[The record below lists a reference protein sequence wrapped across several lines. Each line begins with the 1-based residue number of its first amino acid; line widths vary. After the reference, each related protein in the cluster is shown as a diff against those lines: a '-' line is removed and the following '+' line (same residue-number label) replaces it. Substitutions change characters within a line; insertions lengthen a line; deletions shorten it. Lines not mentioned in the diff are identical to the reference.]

1 MCHLRTQQHKTP
13 PRRCRALCPW
23 HRARRAQRLQQLF
36 GRGERERGE
45 FERAQEKERRVCA
58 RERAPGASKSEMKRH
73 KKMRA
78 PEEIV
83 YASIA
88 PPNGEFET
96 VVIRLPV
103 CVCVQMCVRA
113 ACDPLYA
120 IYFMIKGDSFISA
133 TRFIHQR
140 NLCVCTS
147 IMVLS
152 AKL

>member
-1 MCHLRTQQHKTP
+1 MC
-13 PRRCRALCPW
+13 
-23 HRARRAQRLQQLF
+23 
-36 GRGERERGE
+36 
-45 FERAQEKERRVCA
+45 ERASAGSKQERDEETPRL
-58 RERAPGASKSEMKRH
+58 
-73 KKMRA
+73 RA

-96 VVIRLPV
+96 VVIRLPM